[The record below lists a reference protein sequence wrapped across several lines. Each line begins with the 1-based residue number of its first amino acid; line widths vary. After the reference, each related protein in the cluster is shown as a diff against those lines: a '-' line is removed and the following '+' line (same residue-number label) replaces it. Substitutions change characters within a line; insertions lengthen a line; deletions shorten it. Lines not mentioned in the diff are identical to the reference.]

1 MPPRVPIRCDA
12 SWELLRT
19 VAGDLS
25 TLAVLWNPDDPPA
38 AVAFEETRDAARSL
52 HAELLAVEARGVRD
66 FSPAFEEI
74 AKAQPKGL
82 VILNAPLMRINGAR
96 IAELA
101 VSLKLPSIYTN
112 RSYPEAGGL
121 LSYGPDPD
129 AISKRTAIYIDRI
142 LKGERPADLPVEQPT
157 KFQLVLNLK
166 TANALGLSI
175 PPSLLAF
182 ADAIIE

>member
-1 MPPRVPIRCDA
+1 VVSGVPPRVPIRCDA

-25 TLAVLWNPDDPPA
+25 TLAVLWSPDDPPA

-52 HAELLAVEARGVRD
+52 HAELLAVEAHGVQD

-101 VSLKLPSIYTN
+101 VSLKLHGFI
-112 RSYPEAGGL
+112 
-121 LSYGPDPD
+121 
-129 AISKRTAIYIDRI
+129 
-142 LKGERPADLPVEQPT
+142 
-157 KFQLVLNLK
+157 
-166 TANALGLSI
+166 
-175 PPSLLAF
+175 
-182 ADAIIE
+182 